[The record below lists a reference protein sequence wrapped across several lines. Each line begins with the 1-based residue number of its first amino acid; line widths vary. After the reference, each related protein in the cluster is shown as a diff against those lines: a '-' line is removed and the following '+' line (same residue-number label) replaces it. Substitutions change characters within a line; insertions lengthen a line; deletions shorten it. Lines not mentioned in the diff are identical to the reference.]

1 MQLPKFL
8 MNILTEPDNSTFC
21 PVRIVAIV
29 GIIQYLGLTMAHYL
43 QHAMFDA
50 QSFAIGFAAII
61 GGVGAALGLKKDAQ
75 GVSNDNP
82 K

>member
-1 MQLPKFL
+1 MKCPQFIKQ
-8 MNILTEPDNSTFC
+8 IITEPDNATVC
-21 PVRIVAIV
+21 PVRIAAIV
-29 GIIQYLGLTMAHYL
+29 GIIQYLGLTMAHYM

-61 GGVGAALGLKKDAQ
+61 GGVGAALGLKKDTQ
-75 GVSNDNP
+75 GVP

>member
-1 MQLPKFL
+1 MQIPKFV

-43 QHAMFDA
+43 QHASFEA
-50 QSFAIGFAAII
+50 QPFAVGFAAII
-61 GGVGAALGLKKDAQ
+61 GGVGAALGMKKDT
-75 GVSNDNP
+75 P

>member
-1 MQLPKFL
+1 MTLPTWIQ
-8 MNILTEPDNSTFC
+8 NIITEPDNKTVC

-43 QHAMFDA
+43 QHALFDA

-61 GGVGAALGLKKDAQ
+61 GGVGAALGLKKDTQ
-75 GVSNDNP
+75 GVP